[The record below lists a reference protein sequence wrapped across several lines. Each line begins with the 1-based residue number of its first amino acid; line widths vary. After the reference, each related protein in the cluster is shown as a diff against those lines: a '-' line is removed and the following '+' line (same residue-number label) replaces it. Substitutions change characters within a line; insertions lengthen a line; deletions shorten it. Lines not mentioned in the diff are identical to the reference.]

1 MPKPPPEKPSSPPL
15 NPLLRRMLAPQ
26 APAPFDSGAAFRAAS
41 QAYAAGR
48 LEEAEAGYRNILAH
62 EPRHADALYLLGGVR
77 QQRGDRTQ
85 AESLFRQALAM
96 REDPRFLFALAGLL
110 HEMRR
115 HPEAESAF
123 RRTIELDPGKAVVHL
138 NYGNLLGEIGRFD
151 DAESAYRRALALQP
165 GSDQT
170 GARTIAQ
177 INNNLGNVLR
187 AMRRHGEAEQ
197 AYRSALQLDPTHLP
211 VRLCLAALYGET
223 GRMAE
228 AEQAYREAI
237 AAHPQAAD
245 AHNNLGVLLHAAG
258 RAAEAEQAFRRA
270 LALRPAFPQALNNL
284 GNLLRKAG
292 QFDEAIAA
300 YDQAVALAPGYAE
313 AHNNLG
319 TALKESGRADAALA
333 SYRQALALAP
343 RNADTHLNLACLL
356 LAGGDFGNGWRE
368 YEYRWHAAGRT
379 GPPVFT
385 APLWD
390 GKADLRGKTIYLHAE
405 QGFGDTLQFLRY
417 ATLAAER
424 GATVLLGV
432 PPELKRLAAS
442 CPGVARIL
450 TTGDAAPDFDFH
462 CPLMSLPLAFGTT
475 VDTIPARVPYL
486 APDADAVAAWN
497 SRLGTRTRSQAVARI
512 GLVWAGKPRKGNPE
526 SYAVDRQRSMTLA
539 QLRPLLQT
547 PGLQCYSLQLG
558 EAGEQARAQAELID
572 FSAELNDFHDTAA
585 LIANLDLVISVDT
598 AVAHLAG
605 ALGKPVW
612 LLDRHNPC
620 WRWLR
625 ERSDSPWYPSMRIF
639 RQAGPGDWAGV
650 VKDVQAAPKPLVAAP
665 D

>member
-1 MPKPPPEKPSSPPL
+1 MPKPPPGKSP
-15 NPLLRRMLAPQ
+15 NPLLQRMLAPQ

-41 QAYAAGR
+41 QAYASGR
-48 LEEAEAGYRNILAH
+48 LEEAEAGYRRILAH
-62 EPRHADALYLLGGVR
+62 EPHHADALYLLGGVR
-77 QQRGDRTQ
+77 QQQGDQAQ
-85 AESLFRQALAM
+85 AESLFRQALAV

-110 HEMRR
+110 HETRR

-123 RRTIELDPGKAVVHL
+123 RRVIELDPGKAVVHL
-138 NYGNLLGEIGRFD
+138 NYGNLLGEIGRFG
-151 DAESAYRRALALQP
+151 DAEAAYRRALALQP
-165 GSDQT
+165 DPGRIGTQL
-170 GARTIAQ
+170 GAQ

-187 AMRRHGEAEQ
+187 AMRRHAEAEQ
-197 AYRSALQLDPTHLP
+197 AYRNALQLDPAHLP
-211 VRLCLAALYGET
+211 ARLCLAALYGET
-223 GRMAE
+223 GRLAE

-245 AHNNLGVLLHAAG
+245 AHNNLGVLLHATG
-258 RAAEAEQAFRRA
+258 RAAEAEQAFRQA
-270 LALRPAFPQALNNL
+270 LARRPAFPQALNNL

-300 YDQAVALAPGYAE
+300 YGQAVALAPGYAE

-319 TALKESGRADAALA
+319 TALKESGRAEAALA

-356 LAGGDFGNGWRE
+356 LAEGDFANGWRE

-379 GPPVFT
+379 GPPAFA
-385 APLWD
+385 APPWD

-417 ATLAAER
+417 ATLVAGC

-432 PPELKRLAAS
+432 PPELRRLAAS
-442 CPGVARIL
+442 CPGVARVL

-486 APDADAVAAWN
+486 TPDADAVAAW
-497 SRLGTRTRSQAVARI
+497 SSKLGTRTAPQAPVRI

-526 SYAVDRQRSMTLA
+526 SYAVDRQRSMPLA
-539 QLRPLLQT
+539 QLQPLLQT
-547 PGLQCYSLQLG
+547 PDARFYSLQLG
-558 EAGEQARAQAELID
+558 EAAEQARAQAELID

-585 LIANLDLVISVDT
+585 LIANLDLIISVDT

-625 ERSDSPWYPSMRIF
+625 DRSDSPWYPSMRIF
-639 RQAGPGDWAGV
+639 RQAEPGDWAGV
-650 VKDVQAAPKPLVAAP
+650 VRDVQAALKQFAAAP